1 MVHSSA
7 KYVSNPAQ
15 DDIWTFDGGHD
26 VHKAFALSNEP
37 ISDQIARTYGRE
49 PSAEKT
55 ASHIAATNVAKRA
68 YQKEYMEYWNS
79 TSRLTGT
86 DEPVVALIAPVAP
99 FAAARPGKYD
109 YYGNLPMIDLRKV
122 RTFGTDHAQVIP
134 HSQTCWTTL
143 L

>member
-1 MVHSSA
+1 MTNS
-7 KYVSNPAQ
+7 AQ

-26 VHKAFALSNEP
+26 VHKAFSLSGEP

-55 ASHIAATNVAKRA
+55 ASHIAATNVAKRT

-86 DEPVVALIAPVAP
+86 DEPVVALITPVAP
-99 FAAARPGKYD
+99 FAAAIPGKYD
-109 YYGNLPMIDLRKV
+109 YYGNLPTIDLRKV
-122 RTFGTDHAQVIP
+122 RMFGIDHVQVIP
-134 HSQTCWTTL
+134 HSQMRSTTL